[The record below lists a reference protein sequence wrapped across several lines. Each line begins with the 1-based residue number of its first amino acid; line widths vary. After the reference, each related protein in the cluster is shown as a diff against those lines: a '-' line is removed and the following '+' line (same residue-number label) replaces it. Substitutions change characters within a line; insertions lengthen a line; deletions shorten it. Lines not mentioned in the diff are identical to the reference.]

1 MGGVGKTALA
11 VTWAHRIRSRFPG
24 GNLYLNLR
32 AHDPDGA
39 PSEPGEAL
47 GKLLRGLGVA
57 DQQIPVDVDER
68 GALYRSL
75 LAERRMLV
83 VADNVRDS
91 NQIRSLLPG
100 SSGCVLLVTS
110 RRRLDSLIVR
120 ESARSVTL
128 DVLTIADATSLLR
141 ELIGHK
147 RAATDPEAIKE
158 LTRLCGR
165 LPLALRITAGRIT
178 GRSSLSLAR
187 VASELA
193 QARLDFLR
201 TVDDDPTTAVRTV
214 FFWSYRAL
222 PPDQAHLFRLL
233 GLAGGQDISTTAAA
247 KLINMMSAS
256 AEAILERLAAAHL
269 VEENSYVPNGESRG
283 HADLQESPRRWHMH
297 DLMRAYAAELV
308 ETDEEISS
316 RRAAIGRLTTY
327 YLDSALSADR
337 ALRPHLYRGFSIQ
350 DAEDQLRPAFPSA
363 RAALDWYDAESTN
376 LVAAINAA
384 NRYEFYA
391 QTWRLSDSL
400 YWFFDRRKHWDQWIQ
415 THETALTAARKMLD
429 RSGEAI
435 ILSNLG
441 VAYASRGL
449 LDTAITQY
457 GEALAGFRET
467 GDRLREGLVLN
478 ALGNAYFFQRRFDDA
493 VSSYQHALNSVDG
506 NRHGEAHVLNGLGMV
521 YTELGRHDEAITCHL
536 SALNKFRIDHDRHGE
551 AHALYDLGM
560 VYCRSG
566 QYDLSLRYSSEAVEQ
581 FRDVGDL
588 HSVAHAIST
597 VGTAYSELGRFDE
610 AFKCHRHALDR
621 FRETGYRRGE
631 GHVCIALGKARA
643 GQGRL
648 DEAAA
653 HCQDAIERFRE
664 IEDRFGHYGEAL
676 ASDELGKIY
685 SAQGMQDRAFS
696 VWRRALAIFEEIG
709 EEAAAAAMRVRID
722 ERRG

>member
-1 MGGVGKTALA
+1 
-11 VTWAHRIRSRFPG
+11 
-24 GNLYLNLR
+24 
-32 AHDPDGA
+32 
-39 PSEPGEAL
+39 
-47 GKLLRGLGVA
+47 
-57 DQQIPVDVDER
+57 
-68 GALYRSL
+68 
-75 LAERRMLV
+75 
-83 VADNVRDS
+83 
-91 NQIRSLLPG
+91 
-100 SSGCVLLVTS
+100 
-110 RRRLDSLIVR
+110 
-120 ESARSVTL
+120 
-128 DVLTIADATSLLR
+128 
-141 ELIGHK
+141 
-147 RAATDPEAIKE
+147 
-158 LTRLCGR
+158 
-165 LPLALRITAGRIT
+165 
-178 GRSSLSLAR
+178 
-187 VASELA
+187 
-193 QARLDFLR
+193 
-201 TVDDDPTTAVRTV
+201 
-214 FFWSYRAL
+214 
-222 PPDQAHLFRLL
+222 
-233 GLAGGQDISTTAAA
+233 
-247 KLINMMSAS
+247 
-256 AEAILERLAAAHL
+256 
-269 VEENSYVPNGESRG
+269 
-283 HADLQESPRRWHMH
+283 
-297 DLMRAYAAELV
+297 
-308 ETDEEISS
+308 
-316 RRAAIGRLTTY
+316 
-327 YLDSALSADR
+327 ADR
-337 ALRPHLYRGFSIQ
+337 ALRPHLYRGFSIE

-506 NRHGEAHVLNGLGMV
+506 NRHGEAH
-521 YTELGRHDEAITCHL
+521 
-536 SALNKFRIDHDRHGE
+536 
-551 AHALYDLGM
+551 ALYDLGM

-631 GHVCIALGKARA
+631 GHVCIGLGKARA

-722 ERRG
+722 ERRGEESGGGRRHPYRAA